1 MTSDRV
7 TLFKLEFFVGI
18 GRMELEKSY
27 LNRYTT
33 KMSTKNIRLEG
44 NGRIEVGKGRTR
56 TDDVWKEKKN
66 GKFGKTLG
74 CKKHEEEYENCRRY
88 GQRGEYGRVR
98 ENVIRCRK

>member
-1 MTSDRV
+1 
-7 TLFKLEFFVGI
+7 
-18 GRMELEKSY
+18 MELEKSY

-44 NGRIEVGKGRTR
+44 NGRTEVGKGRTR
-56 TDDVWKEKKN
+56 TDDVWKEKKKEKKRKKN

-74 CKKHEEEYENCRRY
+74 CKKHEEKYENCRRY
-88 GQRGEYGRVR
+88 RQRGEYGRVR